1 MEAHRP
7 PRVSLSSLER
17 KSADNNLY
25 GKELKRKTKRKFDK
39 VKLINKLFS
48 KKKTSSIE
56 FCQRN
61 LDEFLKED
69 NLTEFNQFLS
79 QKNII
84 YKEYECQ
91 SKCKEC
97 RLSPYAVVD
106 GKLIAAENSDE
117 LLIKLKEE
125 VKK

>member
-1 MEAHRP
+1 M
-7 PRVSLSSLER
+7 
-17 KSADNNLY
+17 
-25 GKELKRKTKRKFDK
+25 
-39 VKLINKLFS
+39 KLINKLFS
-48 KKKTSSIE
+48 KQKTASIE

-61 LDEFLKED
+61 LDEFLKEESFA
-69 NLTEFNQFLS
+69 EFNQFLS
-79 QKNII
+79 QKNIN

-91 SKCKEC
+91 SRCKEC
-97 RLSPYAVVD
+97 RQSPYALVD